1 MNDTLLLVADVVAQ
15 TQSCGGSINW
25 WMVIS
30 IIEFAVIVIW
40 LLGRTTKH
48 YDKRSR
54 IKQQVK
60 NEGDIDFGNIVN
72 SAFGA
77 EALYKELIRKC
88 HPDRFAPDAAQMAIA
103 DDITERLGK
112 NKNDIKKLNELKVE
126 AINKLNI
133 NL

>member
-1 MNDTLLLVADVVAQ
+1 MNDTLQFVADVAAQ
-15 TQSCGGSINW
+15 TQTDGSPINW
-25 WMVIS
+25 WMIIS
-30 IIEFAVIVIW
+30 IIEFVVIAIL

-48 YDKRSR
+48 DDKRSH

-60 NEGDIDFGNIVN
+60 NEGDIDFDNIVN

-77 EALYKELIRKC
+77 ETLYKDLIRKC
-88 HPDRFAPDAAQMAIA
+88 HPDRFAPDANKVAVAN
-103 DDITERLGK
+103 DITERLGK
-112 NKNDIKKLNELKVE
+112 HKNDIKKLNELKVE